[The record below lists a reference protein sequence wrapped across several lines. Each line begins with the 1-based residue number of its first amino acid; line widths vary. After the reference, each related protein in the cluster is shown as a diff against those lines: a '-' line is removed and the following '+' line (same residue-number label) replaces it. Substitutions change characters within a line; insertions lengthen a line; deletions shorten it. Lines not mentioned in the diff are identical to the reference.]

1 MLQLKLELEILFMVL
16 HSDNIYNITYV
27 FQLNRLKKFMNR
39 EPERK
44 GKMKEWSKWWRENN
58 VNPDR
63 EEKKQAEEKEKL
75 DEEVRLEKEKQEE
88 ARKKYNE
95 EVYK

>member
-1 MLQLKLELEILFMVL
+1 
-16 HSDNIYNITYV
+16 
-27 FQLNRLKKFMNR
+27 MNR

-44 GKMKEWSKWWRENN
+44 RKMKEWSKWWRENN
-58 VNPDR
+58 VNLDR